1 MAAAPQQFALTSRVT
16 PERHLQSDSEP
27 AALQPANDLLER
39 GTDAAI
45 AIGVPAGAAPIARQK
60 RGCRDCDHD
69 GNPRH
74 AVEATG
80 RDSTSRVEQRPGRGA
95 RTSTATLASAL
106 FSPVGGRQPS
116 RRRFLL
122 NDDATWTAGSVS
134 SQYARHPT
142 GVLLR
147 RLLLA
152 QSEENETE
160 PRAIQHFAP
169 QFGENLPKL
178 NHLFSDW
185 IAFGS
190 FSIPDDERNETDLN
204 HNKFSTDGHCGYG
217 QLEAAAP
224 APATDAGE
232 RSPPAP
238 DPAPAGEL
246 AGELMATSGA
256 RGATSGASGASSG
269 ASGASS
275 GASGASISPTSANEL
290 ARPTSANE
298 LARNSGAS
306 GASSGVSGA
315 SSGASGANYETDNEN
330 NNKENY

>member
-1 MAAAPQQFALTSRVT
+1 MAAAPQQFAVTSRVT

-116 RRRFLL
+116 RRRFSLK
-122 NDDATWTAGSVS
+122 NDATWTAGSVS

-169 QFGENLPKL
+169 QKQTLCSLLDGSGQEVYLGHTGECKLVTTAAHQVLPT
-178 NHLFSDW
+178 W
-185 IAFGS
+185 IGTYS
-190 FSIPDDERNETDLN
+190 
-204 HNKFSTDGHCGYG
+204 
-217 QLEAAAP
+217 
-224 APATDAGE
+224 
-232 RSPPAP
+232 
-238 DPAPAGEL
+238 
-246 AGELMATSGA
+246 
-256 RGATSGASGASSG
+256 
-269 ASGASS
+269 
-275 GASGASISPTSANEL
+275 
-290 ARPTSANE
+290 
-298 LARNSGAS
+298 
-306 GASSGVSGA
+306 
-315 SSGASGANYETDNEN
+315 
-330 NNKENY
+330 